1 MGDAVPQTPWD
12 LSLLFSRMDAFALLE
27 TVPAVQSICLLGG
40 QGSPGMEPERRCKSG
55 MDGGLTAASSISSPL
70 LYLRMAVFLSKQP
83 GPPHVG
89 DFVYHR
95 HILNHEDQGVM
106 AIIRVLRS
114 TKP

>member
-83 GPPHVG
+83 GPPQTSP
-89 DFVYHR
+89 
-95 HILNHEDQGVM
+95 DQGTG
-106 AIIRVLRS
+106 AS
-114 TKP
+114 A